1 MGVWPSA
8 FNGAAVTL
16 HWVTNKINKSKKKK
30 IIIMINKSSA
40 NLLASVPLRPLTLA
54 IGLRRQWNSKV
65 KKCQKYYIRG
75 AEGGGGGL
83 GALLLRWLMSKTKVS
98 SKKRTTRKTHKN
110 SYKSQWICIMMVF
123 RCWFCRRLPTQ
134 QTNATQQLRQFSIFI
149 ATLKR
154 KTIRQKIRK

>member
-30 IIIMINKSSA
+30 IIMINKSSA